1 MTKPVNKEQRTRRA
15 NLWVVLIVGAIALA
29 FYLFQFYLRS

>member
-1 MTKPVNKEQRTRRA
+1 MAKHVNQDRRTRRA

-29 FYLFQFYLRS
+29 FYLLQFYLRS